1 MATTTHFR
9 TCPLCEATC
18 GLAITME
25 GDRIHTVRGDDDD
38 VFSHGF
44 ICPKGTAVKH
54 LQEDPDRLTT
64 PLVRAGEELR
74 EASWDDAFAAVE
86 RGLSSVIEQGGKDA
100 VALYAG
106 NPSVH
111 SLSATVMLPMVIRAL
126 GSKNFY
132 SAASVDQI
140 PKHVSCGLMFGDP
153 LLIPVP
159 DLDRTD
165 YLLVL
170 GANPWVS
177 NGSLATAPDF
187 RGKLEAIGRRGGKVV
202 VIDPRRTET
211 AAGADEHLFIR
222 PGSDAY
228 FVLALANVLFSEGR
242 VDLRGLSD
250 HVTGLEDVERI
261 VEPFTPE
268 AVGTRTGVAPEDLRR
283 IAREFSDAPTASIFD
298 RVGVHQHTFGTLTSW
313 ASDVV
318 NVITGNLDRAGGR
331 MFPLA
336 AHAQPDPVAPRG
348 RGWTTGRFTSRVKGY
363 PEAFGQLPVATL
375 ADEIETPG
383 DGQVRALVT
392 VAGNPVL
399 STPNGRRVAAAL
411 SSLEF
416 MVAVDPY
423 VNETTRFADVI
434 LPPPPL
440 LSRHH
445 YDFAFYALSVRNVAN
460 YSPPLQPYDGP
471 DEWEILSRLALV
483 MSGGSAAADPAIVP
497 AMGLGYLID
506 RAVRPG
512 GPLEGHDPGAI
523 SAELEGR
530 GPIERI
536 LDLRLR
542 SGPYGDRFG
551 DVPDGLSLATLEAN
565 PHGVDLGPLTP
576 RLPNALRTVSGVI
589 ELAPEPI
596 VADVARLVAG
606 LGRRAEEMVLIGRR
620 QLRSNNSWMHNVPA
634 MMRGS
639 NRCTLLMNPADAT
652 RLGLADGSS
661 ALIASRV
668 GEVVAPVVLSDE
680 MMPGVA
686 SLPHGWGHDL
696 PGVRLSVAG
705 AGAGVSAND
714 LTDDALIDPLSG
726 NAGLNAL
733 PVTIT
738 PAPISGNGQDP
749 GSSSSGSP
757 SKVVDASA

>member
-1 MATTTHFR
+1 MTATQFR

-18 GLAITME
+18 GLSITMN
-25 GDRIHTVRGDDDD
+25 GDRIQSVRGDDDD

-54 LQEDPDRLTT
+54 LQEDPDRLRA
-64 PLVRAGEELR
+64 PLIRDGETLR
-74 EASWDDAFAAVE
+74 EANWEEAFAAVE
-86 RGLSSVIEQGGKDA
+86 RGLGAVIERGGKDA

-111 SLSATVMLPMVIRAL
+111 SLSATVMLPMLIRAL

-170 GANPWVS
+170 GANPWIS

-187 RGKLEAIGRRGGKVV
+187 RGRLEAIGRRGGKVV

-211 AAGADEHLFIR
+211 ATGADEHLFIK
-222 PGSDAY
+222 PGTDA
-228 FVLALANVLFSEGR
+228 FLVLALAHTLFDEGR
-242 VDLRGLSD
+242 VDLGDLED
-250 HVTGLEDVERI
+250 HVTGLADIERI

-268 AVGTRTGVAPEDLRR
+268 AVAARTGIAPDDIRR
-283 IAREFSDAPTASIFD
+283 IAREFSDAPSASIYD

-318 NVITGNLDRAGGR
+318 NAITGNLDRAGGR

-336 AHAQPDPVAPRG
+336 AHAQPDPEEPRG
-348 RGWTTGRFTSRVKGY
+348 RGWSTGRFSSRVKGY

-375 ADEIETPG
+375 ADEIEEPG

-392 VAGNPVL
+392 IAGNPVL

-411 SSLEF
+411 SSLDF

-423 VNETTRFADVI
+423 VNETTRLADVI

-445 YDFAFYALSVRNVAN
+445 YDFAFYQLSIRNVAN
-460 YSPPLQPYDGP
+460 YSPPLQTFDGP
-471 DEWEILSRLALV
+471 DEWEILARLALV
-483 MSGGSAAADPAIVP
+483 MSGGSAAADPHLVP
-497 AMGLGYLID
+497 AMGLQYLID

-512 GPLEGHDPGAI
+512 GPLEGHDPGAV
-523 SAELEGR
+523 ATALEGR
-530 GPIERI
+530 EPVEQI

-551 DVPDGLSLATLEAN
+551 DVPDGLSLAVLEAN

-576 RLPNALRTVSGVI
+576 RLPNALRTVSGKV
-589 ELAPEPI
+589 ELAPEMI
-596 VADVARLVAG
+596 AADIPRLLAD
-606 LGRRAEEMVLIGRR
+606 LERPADDMVLIGRR

-634 MMRGS
+634 MVRGS
-639 NRCTLLMNPADAT
+639 NRCTLVMNPADAA
-652 RLGLADGSS
+652 RL
-661 ALIASRV
+661 ALSEGAGARIVSRV
-668 GEVVAPVVLSDE
+668 GEVVAAVEVSDE

-705 AGAGVSAND
+705 ANAGVSAND

-726 NAGLNAL
+726 NAALNAL

-738 PAPISGNGQDP
+738 PAEISGNGHAP